1 VEAQARLVAAY
12 AAGLYRLPSVEE
24 MERVIVEDQQK
35 YTGHML
41 DRPRHTQQ
49 LDYFI
54 YEHDM
59 RAREIPRGRARAE
72 AEGAP
77 QLAGRSS

>member
-1 VEAQARLVAAY
+1 
-12 AAGLYRLPSVEE
+12 
-24 MERVIVEDQQK
+24 MERVIVADQQL

-59 RAREIPRGRARAE
+59 RTREIPTGRKRAQ

-77 QLAGRSS
+77 VLAGRS